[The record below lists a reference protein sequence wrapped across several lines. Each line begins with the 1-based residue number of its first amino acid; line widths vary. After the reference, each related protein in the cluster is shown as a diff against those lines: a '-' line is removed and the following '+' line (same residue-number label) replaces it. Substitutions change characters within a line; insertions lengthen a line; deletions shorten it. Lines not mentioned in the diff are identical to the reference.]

1 MNQLINRMDT
11 YKSEIKGVDNQI
23 SNLES
28 QISNASRNI
37 SDLTNEAN
45 TASNTISNTINSSK
59 KAENNAKRAA
69 IQQEIAN
76 LEAEEY
82 ASNYN
87 VWNGSK
93 INDLKDELANLPEY
107 ATGTRYSVGGE
118 IIKDENGYE
127 LTLSPTGGG
136 RYAMA
141 KEGSQ
146 IFTSDMTD
154 ALWNFSNNPAK
165 FMMDKLESLSNSGI
179 SNISNISKTNNSPVK
194 VEIPIIVHGTADES
208 ILNGLKAERKNILDK
223 VYVGLNSMNRRA
235 GNNFGI

>member
-1 MNQLINRMDT
+1 MDT

-45 TASNTISNTINSSK
+45 TASNAISNTINSSKKAANNAK

-93 INDLKDELANLPEY
+93 INDLKDELANLPKY
-107 ATGTRYSVGGE
+107 ATGTRYSAGGP
-118 IIKDENGYE
+118 IIMGEDGQE
-127 LTLSPTGGG
+127 LMLSPTGGG

-179 SNISNISKTNNSPVK
+179 SNISNIAISNKSMSKTTSRV
-194 VEIPIIVHGTADES
+194 IIV
-208 ILNGLKAERKNILDK
+208 
-223 VYVGLNSMNRRA
+223 
-235 GNNFGI
+235 F